1 MINTRGGSRA
11 AATPK
16 MECFVMRNTDKL
28 TYGKYKL
35 SLEIPKP
42 NQSTFRTR
50 GLRSYGQK
58 IMECFTLPYENFRK
72 IK

>member
-11 AATPK
+11 ATTSK
-16 MECFVMRNTDKL
+16 MKCFVMRNTDRL

-35 SLEIPKP
+35 RLEIPKP
-42 NQSTFRTR
+42 SQSTFRTR
-50 GLRSYGQK
+50 GLRSYGK
-58 IMECFTLPYENFRK
+58 KNMECLTLRYKNFRK